1 MTFIFS
7 ARIEAAASQAAVP
20 LLAFGGA
27 TGTGGSVTP
36 PAGGSGGSCSSTFL
50 GQSELYVTTNANW
63 SPSGGADITYQ
74 QCPQTSGGAGTLTLT
89 SAGGGTPTGLA
100 QSTWAQIALV
110 YSGNVAQGASAALTI
125 FVNGVQVATTTTAVF
140 PPTSIPTPNYQVL
153 WGAVGKSTLY
163 GTTLTGA
170 LADVQIANKARHH
183 SNAFRVCSTAHRA
196 QRALSAKPACTRAQ
210 ALTAAQLAN
219 LWAGGPLCGPVPTP
233 VPYAWTVGAAGATC
247 DATCAAANSQ
257 ICYPPAASATWSG
270 WPQVADGTLISA
282 AAQAGV
288 TCASSSTSS
297 GARAI
302 GDCSAVGLVG
312 LIVRHRVAQFRATR
326 WSPPRMFAWPAA
338 AAPARPRPRTRPP
351 SACARVRRLARPLR
365 LRRLQRPSRTR

>member
-1 MTFIFS
+1 MRGYFSPLSARIHLLPPTNGLTATPQSGVTYSAAAGALLFDGTSSAYVQLTPHNPTDPGVVASNVFFTYNEARLNGGGLYAPMTFIFS

-140 PPTSIPTPNYQVL
+140 PPTSTVR
-153 WGAVGKSTLY
+153 
-163 GTTLTGA
+163 
-170 LADVQIANKARHH
+170 AR
-183 SNAFRVCSTAHRA
+183 
-196 QRALSAKPACTRAQ
+196 L
-210 ALTAAQLAN
+210 
-219 LWAGGPLCGPVPTP
+219 
-233 VPYAWTVGAAGATC
+233 
-247 DATCAAANSQ
+247 
-257 ICYPPAASATWSG
+257 
-270 WPQVADGTLISA
+270 
-282 AAQAGV
+282 
-288 TCASSSTSS
+288 
-297 GARAI
+297 
-302 GDCSAVGLVG
+302 
-312 LIVRHRVAQFRATR
+312 
-326 WSPPRMFAWPAA
+326 
-338 AAPARPRPRTRPP
+338 
-351 SACARVRRLARPLR
+351 
-365 LRRLQRPSRTR
+365 